1 MSFLSSWM
9 APVVYTRGS
18 TVYVENIDKSRLWQY
33 MHRIYGT
40 TTFIGKFFHSKSAWS
55 RRLSCDLFFVPELL
69 YILEEANAETHKFSK
84 VIAEVKKNTWIK
96 DANVDVPT
104 KVDMNTVMSFPRK
117 PLPHQ
122 LEFIKNVYTQYRDAY
137 QLKGYL
143 LAFGMGL
150 GKGTTSILLAEGLH
164 KKHIIV
170 VAPKAVSVNVWPVEI
185 EDTVG
190 DTTVWTTKN
199 RFEEISKKTK
209 YIVLNYEAVDK
220 IIPYVRN
227 FKSADTMII
236 VDECHNY
243 KDIDSQRTKSLINLA
258 EATRCEDI
266 LLMSGTP
273 VKALSRECM
282 PIFKLLDRFYNDKV
296 QEELKEF
303 SRYTNIINRLMHH
316 RLGMVM
322 HRKLKEE
329 VLELPQKYENDLK
342 LSVPGGEAYTL
353 DAVKVALT
361 KYYDSRYEFY
371 KKDYEKYEQ
380 QFFDVLKYVEDNI
393 LQPEDMEEF
402 NQYKKDIKEIH
413 SWDVGNKTPQFSFTP
428 EMSALIQKVNKYEK
442 FFIYPQLPNDLKKVF
457 KNCKTIYK
465 YLTLKV
471 MGEVLGNE
479 LNRLRVEMTS
489 KLIDKRIVDI
499 INNAEKKTILFSSYT
514 DSIEIAEKVC
524 RKYGLKPIVID
535 GSNSGDAKK
544 LVSEFK
550 QDESLNPL
558 IASIKVM
565 STGHTINEANT
576 VIFLN
581 VPFRSTDYDQASE
594 RCYRIGQ
601 DTDVYIYKLIL
612 DTGEKHNLSTRMQ
625 DILSWSKEQ
634 FGQIVDGEFDQ
645 DADVANFMQ
654 AIEHPTDGLFDY
666 MKSVVSKIRSLI

>member
-1 MSFLSSWM
+1 
-9 APVVYTRGS
+9 
-18 TVYVENIDKSRLWQY
+18 
-33 MHRIYGT
+33 
-40 TTFIGKFFHSKSAWS
+40 
-55 RRLSCDLFFVPELL
+55 
-69 YILEEANAETHKFSK
+69 
-84 VIAEVKKNTWIK
+84 
-96 DANVDVPT
+96 
-104 KVDMNTVMSFPRK
+104 
-117 PLPHQ
+117 
-122 LEFIKNVYTQYRDAY
+122 
-137 QLKGYL
+137 
-143 LAFGMGL
+143 
-150 GKGTTSILLAEGLH
+150 
-164 KKHIIV
+164 
-170 VAPKAVSVNVWPVEI
+170 
-185 EDTVG
+185 
-190 DTTVWTTKN
+190 
-199 RFEEISKKTK
+199 
-209 YIVLNYEAVDK
+209 
-220 IIPYVRN
+220 
-227 FKSADTMII
+227 
-236 VDECHNY
+236 
-243 KDIDSQRTKSLINLA
+243 
-258 EATRCEDI
+258 
-266 LLMSGTP
+266 
-273 VKALSRECM
+273 
-282 PIFKLLDRFYNDKV
+282 
-296 QEELKEF
+296 
-303 SRYTNIINRLMHH
+303 MHH
-316 RLGMVM
+316 RLGLVM

-329 VLELPQKYENDLK
+329 VLELPQKYENELRF
-342 LSVPGGEAYTL
+342 SVPGGEAYTL
-353 DAVKVALT
+353 DNVKVALT

-393 LQPEDMEEF
+393 LQPEDIAEF
-402 NQYKKDIKEIH
+402 NQYKEDIKEIH

-499 INNAEKKTILFSSYT
+499 INNAEKKTILFSSYS
-514 DSIEIAEKVC
+514 DSIEIADKVC
-524 RKYGLKPIVID
+524 RKYGLKPMVID
-535 GSNSGDAKK
+535 GSNSSEAKR

-601 DTDVYIYKLIL
+601 DTDVYIYKLVL
-612 DTGEKHNLSTRMQ
+612 DTGDQYNLSTRMQ

-666 MKSVVSKIRSLI
+666 MKSIVSKIRSLI